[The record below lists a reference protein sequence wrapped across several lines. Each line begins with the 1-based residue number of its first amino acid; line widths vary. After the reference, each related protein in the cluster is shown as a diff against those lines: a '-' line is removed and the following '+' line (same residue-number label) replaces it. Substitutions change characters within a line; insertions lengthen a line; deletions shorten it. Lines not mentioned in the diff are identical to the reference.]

1 MNLVGSKFIIK
12 KEQGDQDGGSRLS
25 GNQNKKPFLSI
36 ITVVYNGEKFLEE
49 TISSVLSQQFQ
60 DYEYLII
67 DVKSNDNTIKIINN
81 PT

>member
-49 TISSVLSQQFQ
+49 NKKLSDSKNDQTKMETKILRRQ
-60 DYEYLII
+60 I
-67 DVKSNDNTIKIINN
+67 DAQRPICL
-81 PT
+81 